1 MEVGGGV
8 AAGEG
13 GDRGSVG
20 GREVGV
26 VASEKIGV
34 GVSHGGVEVEGWAG
48 AGVELKIEEGEE
60 VWMGG
65 RWGTIIEREGWD
77 CWLQLLVA
85 T

>member
-13 GDRGSVG
+13 GGRGSVG

-26 VASEKIGV
+26 VASEEIGV
-34 GVSHGGVEVEGWAG
+34 GVSHGGVEGW
-48 AGVELKIEEGEE
+48 AGVELKIEEEEE

-65 RWGTIIEREGWD
+65 RWGTIIEREEMAG
-77 CWLQLLVA
+77 VA
-85 T
+85 GCSC